1 MLCMKKFCLIINVLF
16 LLISCGEYRE
26 ARSVMNEAESL
37 MMTVPDSSLALLNGI
52 NEEAL
57 YTKGSRARY
66 VLLRTMAKDKCYMDV
81 AQDTVIQESYN
92 WYQRHGSRRER
103 MLATYYQGVV
113 REQAGDNIEAVLAF
127 REAEPLA
134 ESLEDYRQL
143 SLIEQH
149 LCAIYGKNYDSVL
162 ALKYAQSALEAAK
175 RTGEELLID
184 YSKYDVAFHLSSLSR
199 YNDAEELLIEI
210 FKKYKPEMPI
220 YSLAAK
226 ELAEISFIKE
236 SEKYEQSKRYYQDI
250 VEANVISLNGHD
262 CGILALIY
270 EAEGNTQK
278 ADQYMEKAQML
289 IQTPLDSAIFYN
301 DYRNLYDFRGDWEA
315 AHSVMSS
322 SVKIQNRIVT
332 QLLERS
338 ISHAMEN
345 HFEDKIKVEQA
356 RVQSKLLLVILLG
369 VIFIIITAVLLLY
382 LRNRNR
388 LVLDEMIRIQDISS
402 EALNS
407 LVSEKIKELQ
417 MLSESYF
424 AWEDSSIKK
433 RESKH
438 GKQTKE
444 EIISSFREQL
454 SELRKDKS
462 IIDAIERSL
471 DVTENGMMKRLH
483 HYFPNEK
490 ELDYSVITLIISGFS
505 IKSISFLL
513 RMSEASLRMRKTR
526 YKRRFDSLPEP
537 DRTYFLEKLG

>member
-1 MLCMKKFCLIINVLF
+1 MKKFCLIVNVLF

-315 AHSVMSS
+315 AHSVLSS

>member
-1 MLCMKKFCLIINVLF
+1 MLCMKKFCLIVNVLF

-92 WYQRHGSRRER
+92 WYQHHGSRRER

>member
-1 MLCMKKFCLIINVLF
+1 MLCMKKFCLIVNVLF

-315 AHSVMSS
+315 AHSVLSS

>member
-1 MLCMKKFCLIINVLF
+1 MKKFCLIVNVLF

-92 WYQRHGSRRER
+92 WYQHHGSRRER

-127 REAEPLA
+127 REGEPLA

-462 IIDAIERSL
+462 IIDAVERSL

>member
-1 MLCMKKFCLIINVLF
+1 MLCMKKFCLIVNVLF

-92 WYQRHGSRRER
+92 WYQHHGSRRER

-149 LCAIYGKNYDSVL
+149 LCAIYGRNYDSVL
-162 ALKYAQSALEAAK
+162 ALKYAEKSLDAAK
-175 RTGEELLID
+175 QTEEELLID
-184 YSKYDVAFHLSSLSR
+184 YCKYDVAFHLSALSR
-199 YNDAEELLIEI
+199 YDDAEELLLDI
-210 FKKYKPEMPI
+210 FEKYNPETPI
-220 YSLAAK
+220 YSLTLK
-226 ELAEISFIKE
+226 ELAEISFIRE
-236 SEKYEQSKRYYQDI
+236 TDNYEQSKRYYEDI
-250 VEANVISLNGHD
+250 ERANVIPLNGHD
-262 CGILALIY
+262 CGRLALIY
-270 EAEGNTQK
+270 EAEGDINK
-278 ADQYMEKAQML
+278 ANQYMETARML
-289 IQTPLDSAIFYN
+289 IQTPLDSAIFFN
-301 DYRNLYDFRGDWEA
+301 DSRNLYDYRGDWKE
-315 AHSVMSS
+315 AHSAMTLSA
-322 SVKIQNRIVT
+322 KIQNRIVI

-338 ISHAMEN
+338 ISHALEN
-345 HFEDKIKVEQA
+345 HYEDRIKVEHA
-356 RVQSKLLLVILLG
+356 RAQLKLLSVILLG

-382 LRNRNR
+382 FRHRNR

-424 AWEDSSIKK
+424 AWEDFSVKK
-433 RESKH
+433 REMKQ
-438 GKQTKE
+438 GKLTKE
-444 EIISSFREQL
+444 EIISSFQGQL
-454 SELRKDKS
+454 SELRNDKS
-462 IIDAIERSL
+462 IIATIEHSL
-471 DVTENGMMKRLH
+471 DVTENGIMKRLRQ
-483 HYFPNEK
+483 YIPNEK
-490 ELDYSVITLIISGFS
+490 ELDFSVLTLMFSGFS

-526 YKRRFDSLPEP
+526 YKHRFDSFPEP
-537 DRTYFLEKLG
+537 DRTVFLEKIG

>member
-1 MLCMKKFCLIINVLF
+1 MKKFCLIANVLF

-92 WYQRHGSRRER
+92 WYQHHGSKRER

-236 SEKYEQSKRYYQDI
+236 CEKYEQSKRYYQDI

-471 DVTENGMMKRLH
+471 DITEDGIMKRLRH
-483 HYFPNEK
+483 IFPNEK
-490 ELDYSVITLIISGFS
+490 ELDYSIITLIISGFS